1 MMNPNDPRAL
11 RTREKVLEAAYEL
24 LTEIGFWNL
33 TIEHI
38 SERSGV
44 ARSTIYRHW
53 TTRDEILREA
63 FSSLALSEA
72 LKDKPL
78 LEALRHYARTV
89 ARGLRDSWGRAAA
102 TLSVSALD
110 DPEQQKVQ
118 VEFMTA
124 LTADIA
130 TLLQRAKD
138 AGELRKI
145 PNPHE
150 VAEQLFAPLF
160 YRYLFS
166 EQKLEDAFAV
176 KQADQVY
183 KHILE
188 TWS

>member
-1 MMNPNDPRAL
+1 MNANDPRAL
-11 RTREKVLEAAYEL
+11 RTREKVLSAAYDL
-24 LTEIGFWNL
+24 LTEIGFWSV

-63 FSSLALSEA
+63 FSSLALSDA

-78 LEALRHYARTV
+78 LEGLRHYALAV
-89 ARGLRDSWGRAAA
+89 AKGLRDSWGRAAA

-110 DPEQQKVQ
+110 DPEQRKVQ
-118 VEFMTA
+118 ASFMTA
-124 LTADIA
+124 LTEDIA

-138 AGELRKI
+138 SGELRRT
-145 PNPHE
+145 PNAHE
-150 VAEQLFAPLF
+150 VADQLFAPLF

-166 EQKLEDAFAV
+166 GRKLEDSLAV
-176 KQADQVY
+176 KQADHVY
-183 KHILE
+183 KYILE
-188 TWS
+188 TSS